1 MPAKYVL
8 EQKITNGSVIAPAG
22 AAQLYTPAE
31 GALLDLMGQPAWR
44 EKPKSWF
51 GGLYADDETGSDG
64 FIVNVPG
71 HVMGLDGLPQ
81 YLIRHPEDTTSAQRV
96 PRTVGTDGRFN
107 MGQASPATTP
117 VAMGTLLSSANAVLP
132 EVSTDGVNRMT
143 VAMLA
148 QQPASSG
155 GFAIS
160 GDTLGDGSNIMA
172 IGFGGAGEIN
182 AYTRRNGPTQLTAS
196 VTGANGGGLMA
207 LVVEFTGLA
216 AANIYVNGV
225 LQAVSGTPNC
235 GPVAAG
241 QRFRIGS
248 IRTDVGNSFSTPLDG
263 FIEEFLV
270 FPSTGAE
277 IRTAVRNLFLERH
290 PGMTIA
296 I

>member
-8 EQKITNGSVIAPAG
+8 EQKVTNGSVIAPAG

-31 GALLDLMGQPAWR
+31 GALLDLLGQPAWR

-81 YLIRHPEDTTSAQRV
+81 YLIRHPNDTTNAQRV
-96 PRTVGTDGRFN
+96 PRNAGTDGRFN
-107 MGQASPATTP
+107 MGQASPAITP

-155 GFAIS
+155 G
-160 GDTLGDGSNIMA
+160 
-172 IGFGGAGEIN
+172 EIN

-196 VTGANGGGLMA
+196 VTGANGGGLIA

-235 GPVAAG
+235 GPVTAG

-296 I
+296 A

>member
-1 MPAKYVL
+1 MTLPSTFNRNSTADQVL
-8 EQKITNGSVIAPAG
+8 EGKNLSGKI
-22 AAQLYTPAE
+22 
-31 GALLDLMGQPAWR
+31 
-44 EKPKSWF
+44 
-51 GGLYADDETGSDG
+51 
-64 FIVNVPG
+64 
-71 HVMGLDGLPQ
+71 
-81 YLIRHPEDTTSAQRV
+81 
-96 PRTVGTDGRFN
+96 
-107 MGQASPATTP
+107 
-117 VAMGTLLSSANAVLP
+117 AM
-132 EVSTDGVNRMT
+132 
-143 VAMLA
+143 
-148 QQPASSG
+148 
-155 GFAIS
+155 
-160 GDTLGDGSNIMA
+160 
-172 IGFGGAGEIN
+172 
-182 AYTRRNGPTQLTAS
+182 

-296 I
+296 A